1 MIAIPNMEKPKSCED
16 CQFLSLDGVV
26 TDDNEWVSYEICEVA
41 EQLIKEDITCPLI
54 NIVTCGECK
63 HYDFGLC
70 SKLHLITSPENFCSD
85 GERK

>member
-1 MIAIPNMEKPKSCED
+1 MIAIPNMEKPKSCFQCSFNDGIFCALIDNDTDAFIKNNPTE
-16 CQFLSLDGVV
+16 QSTKVLD
-26 TDDNEWVSYEICEVA
+26 D
-41 EQLIKEDITCPLI
+41 CPLI
-54 NIVTCGECK
+54 DIVTCGECK